1 MPDFRRSRSIFGQIW
16 PGFHVAT
23 TLLRDVPVDCVMAE
37 EGMRMRSIVMG
48 LAICLG
54 LAAAAAAQDAKVAK
68 GEKVFAD
75 QKCALCHSV
84 GEKGNKK
91 GPLDTMV
98 AKLSASEIREW
109 ITDAKGMTAKT
120 KADRKPE
127 MKQYTLSKDDVDL
140 LVAYVLS
147 LKK

>member
-1 MPDFRRSRSIFGQIW
+1 
-16 PGFHVAT
+16 
-23 TLLRDVPVDCVMAE
+23 
-37 EGMRMRSIVMG
+37 MRSIAMG

-54 LAAAAAAQDAKVAK
+54 LAAAAAAQDANVAK

-91 GPLDTMV
+91 GPLDTVV
-98 AKLSASEIREW
+98 AKLSAAEIREW

-120 KADRKPE
+120 KAERKPE
-127 MKQYTLSKDDVDL
+127 MKQYTLPKGDVDA